1 MYKHTVTY
9 EDFNGTTRTEDLY
22 FNINRSELVML
33 DNSVPGGMGNRLQRM
48 VKAADNVEIMETV
61 EWLLRNT
68 YGIKSEDGRR
78 FIKSDELFDEFKQT
92 EAFDAFFM
100 ELVSDE
106 DMMSN
111 FIRGILPKMEDSEWN
126 KIQEKSFT
134 IVDVNKTLPEE

>member
-9 EDFNGTTRTEDLY
+9 EDFNGNTRTEDLY
-22 FNINRSELVML
+22 FNMSRSELVML

-61 EWLLRNT
+61 DWLLRNS

-78 FIKSDELFDEFKQT
+78 FIKGEELYEEFKQT

-100 ELVSDE
+100 DLVSSE
-106 DMMSN
+106 DMMAN
-111 FIRGILPKMEDSEWN
+111 FVRGVLPKMEDSEWN
-126 KIQEKSFT
+126 KIQDQSFS
-134 IVDVNKTLPEE
+134 VVSVKNELAKE

>member
-9 EDFNGTTRTEDLY
+9 EDFNGNTRTEDLY
-22 FNINRSELVML
+22 FNLSRSELVIL
-33 DNSVPGGMGNRLQRM
+33 DNSVPGGMGNRLTRM

-78 FIKSDELFDEFKQT
+78 FIKGDAIFDEFKQT

-106 DMMSN
+106 DMMAN
-111 FIRGILPKMEDSEWN
+111 FVRGVLPKMEDTEWN
-126 KIQEKSFT
+126 KIQEKSFGIIDVKDT
-134 IVDVNKTLPEE
+134 ISKE